1 MRKSFHENVGDNY
14 AEWFITDLIKN
25 LEMFIDMSQMLNG
38 EDMSKS
44 GRKKLVKRLKGLKAV
59 INEEIDML
67 GALQDERTLS
77 KAEKRLFNEVKKL
90 RSSGHIKRLENL
102 TR

>member
-1 MRKSFHENVGDNY
+1 MRKSFHEKVSDNF

-25 LEMFIDMSQMLNG
+25 LEMFIDMSRMLNEG
-38 EDMSKS
+38 DLSKS

-67 GALQDERTLS
+67 GALQDERSLTT
-77 KAEKRLFNEVKKL
+77 AEKELFNEVKKL
-90 RSSGHIKRLENL
+90 RRSSHIKRLENL